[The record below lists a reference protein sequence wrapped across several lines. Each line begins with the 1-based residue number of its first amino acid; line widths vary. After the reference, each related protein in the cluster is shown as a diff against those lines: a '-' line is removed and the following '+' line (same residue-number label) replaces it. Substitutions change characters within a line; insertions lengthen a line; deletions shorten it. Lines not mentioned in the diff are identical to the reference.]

1 MPVASDRVDFIPPPA
16 SGNLRALLLALGA
29 HGLLLLALTW
39 GVNWKRQDQSVTA
52 EAELWSA
59 LPQTAAPKLVAPP
72 PPPPPAPTPRQ
83 VAPPPDPSAAQ
94 READIALERDRQQK
108 AKDRAQALRQ
118 QELEKAAQKKEADE
132 REKARRDAKLASDQ
146 KADQKVADKKA
157 AENQATASAQ
167 KKLEATRAEDEKKQA
182 EARRQEQIS
191 RAQGQAGATGDASS
205 TGKAQTS
212 SGPSAGYAGRIRAR
226 IKPNIVFTDD
236 IAGNPEAEV
245 SVRVAPDGTI
255 VGKRLSKSSGN
266 KAWDEAVLKAI
277 DKTEILPRDTDGRV
291 VPEFPVSFRPR
302 D

>member
-39 GVNWKRQDQSVTA
+39 GVNWKRQDQNLTA

-59 LPQTAAPKLVAPP
+59 LPQTAAPKLVAQ
-72 PPPPPAPTPRQ
+72 PPPPPAPRQ
-83 VAPPPDPSAAQ
+83 EAAPPPEPSAAQ

-118 QELEKAAQKKEADE
+118 QELEKAAQKKEADQ

-146 KADQKVADKKA
+146 KADQKVADKRA
-157 AENQATASAQ
+157 AENQAAASAQ

-205 TGKAQTS
+205 TGKAQSS

-245 SVRVAPDGTI
+245 TVRVAPDGTI